1 MNTIELQNAFNALVS
16 YEEDKIA
23 TSEAIKA
30 IKDKMKDAGLEKDE
44 IQAVAK
50 IATAKA
56 KENTEGLTLQAS
68 LIQKYLKEVN

>member
-30 IKDKMKDAGLEKDE
+30 IKEKMNDAGLEKDE
-44 IQAVAK
+44 IQA
-50 IATAKA
+50 IARIAAAKA

>member
-30 IKDKMKDAGLEKDE
+30 IKDKMKESGLEKDE
-44 IQAVAK
+44 IQAIAK
-50 IATAKA
+50 IAAAKA
-56 KENTEGLTLQAS
+56 EENTEGLTLQAS

>member
-44 IQAVAK
+44 IQAIAK
-50 IATAKA
+50 IAAAKA

>member
-16 YEEDKIA
+16 HEEDKIA

-50 IATAKA
+50 IAAAKA

-68 LIQKYLKEVN
+68 LIQKYLKEVQ

>member
-50 IATAKA
+50 IAAAKA

-68 LIQKYLKEVN
+68 LIQKYLKEVQ

>member
-16 YEEDKIA
+16 HEEDKIA

-44 IQAVAK
+44 IQAIAK

>member
-44 IQAVAK
+44 IQAIAK
-50 IATAKA
+50 IAAAKA

-68 LIQKYLKEVN
+68 LIQKYLKEVQ

>member
-16 YEEDKIA
+16 HEEDKIA

-50 IATAKA
+50 IAAAKA

>member
-1 MNTIELQNAFNALVS
+1 MNTIELQNAFNALVR

-44 IQAVAK
+44 IQAIAK
-50 IATAKA
+50 IAAAKA

>member
-23 TSEAIKA
+23 TAEAIKA
-30 IKDKMKDAGLEKDE
+30 IKEKMNDAGLEKDE
-44 IQAVAK
+44 IQAIAK
-50 IATAKA
+50 IAAAKA

>member
-50 IATAKA
+50 IAAAKA

>member
-16 YEEDKIA
+16 HEEDKIA

-30 IKDKMKDAGLEKDE
+30 IKDKMKDSGLEKDE

-50 IATAKA
+50 IAAAKA

-68 LIQKYLKEVN
+68 LIQKYLKEVQ

>member
-23 TSEAIKA
+23 TSEAIKS
-30 IKDKMKDAGLEKDE
+30 IKDKMKELGLEKDE
-44 IQAVAK
+44 IQAIAK

>member
-44 IQAVAK
+44 IQA
-50 IATAKA
+50 IARIAAAKA

>member
-23 TSEAIKA
+23 TAEAIKA

-44 IQAVAK
+44 IQAIAK
-50 IATAKA
+50 IAAAKA

-68 LIQKYLKEVN
+68 LIQKYLKEVQ

>member
-16 YEEDKIA
+16 CEEDKIA

-50 IATAKA
+50 IAAAKA
-56 KENTEGLTLQAS
+56 KENTEGLTLQAF
-68 LIQKYLKEVN
+68 LIQKYLKEVQ

>member
-44 IQAVAK
+44 IQAIAK

>member
-44 IQAVAK
+44 IQA
-50 IATAKA
+50 IARIAAAKA

-68 LIQKYLKEVN
+68 LIQKYLKEVQ

>member
-44 IQAVAK
+44 IQAITK
-50 IATAKA
+50 IAAAKA

-68 LIQKYLKEVN
+68 LIQKYLKEVQ

>member
-16 YEEDKIA
+16 HEEDKIA

-30 IKDKMKDAGLEKDE
+30 IKGKMKDAGLEKDE

-50 IATAKA
+50 IAAAKA